1 MTRGEASGDWLGS
14 FPVGGLT
21 RSEREL
27 GAFVL
32 AGKGVQN
39 SHNIAL
45 EAHAIKA
52 SSFNGMTCTVFQ
64 KVSPE
69 RTPMAHFSPRDSDIN
84 PERQL
89 SFKCN
94 VTSNLSA
101 LVHKNAIV
109 EASLQLPPSLFSS
122 LGSSGQAELHSLPQR
137 QTLPPTGNSTVFS
150 DGCKRRSVATPVIL
164 TKIGKNTLGADPTAF
179 LGKIRHAL
187 KPTSFLSMNQTYNA
201 SVCQAVGIVLHYS
214 TLATALWSGVTARNI
229 YKQVTRKAKRYEEL
243 DEPPPPP
250 RPMLRFYL
258 IGGGIPIIVCGITAA
273 ANIKNY
279 GSQLLAW
286 EPSLGAFYGPA
297 AFIVFVD
304 CMYFLSILIQL
315 LRHPKRRYELKEQS
329 EEQQHLSVTEAPST
343 LLRFRLKTEN

>member
-1 MTRGEASGDWLGS
+1 MRQDNYFPFLSFSSSSSRRGAGRIPEHPLGERDSGQIPGH
-14 FPVGGLT
+14 
-21 RSEREL
+21 RERESWSRSWEH
-27 GAFVL
+27 
-32 AGKGVQN
+32 QNTDREN

-164 TKIGKNTLGADPTAF
+164 TKIEHFNILTKLLTCAVFVG
-179 LGKIRHAL
+179 
-187 KPTSFLSMNQTYNA
+187 SMNQTYNA

-279 GSQLLAW
+279 GSQ
-286 EPSLGAFYGPA
+286 
-297 AFIVFVD
+297 VN
-304 CMYFLSILIQL
+304 
-315 LRHPKRRYELKEQS
+315 
-329 EEQQHLSVTEAPST
+329 AP
-343 LLRFRLKTEN
+343 